1 MEGDYSL
8 NSPHSGAYGTS
19 VRPAIRQGQAP
30 GPRAA
35 CGDLGRRPT
44 LPNPHGAFSPRKGG
58 FAQPFHPHSQ
68 GRRSPLP
75 LHPLA
80 ACPSGTKEGTSL
92 SGHSKARTTRRLSLH
107 PLRRLGR
114 FWNAWKRRSADGPK
128 QAVIHGSACCGAALC
143 SGHSLP
149 SQSPNAS
156 GLTVGGMKM
165 SFSWARRSEIKL
177 YFNLHPHTAVT
188 IRNAVI

>member
-1 MEGDYSL
+1 MRNLEQKVERKSRGDYSL

-19 VRPAIRQGQAP
+19 VRPAVRQGQAP
-30 GPRAA
+30 EPRAA

-58 FAQPFHPHSQ
+58 FAHPFHPHSQ

-80 ACPSGTKEGTSL
+80 ACPAWTKEGASL

-107 PLRRLGR
+107 PVRRLGR
-114 FWNAWKRRSADGPK
+114 CRNAWNPKSADGPNRPFTD
-128 QAVIHGSACCGAALC
+128 QQPCCIAARQTRHSPQPQNQMVGEFTQRGQ
-143 SGHSLP
+143 SGHSATL
-149 SQSPNAS
+149 N
-156 GLTVGGMKM
+156 
-165 SFSWARRSEIKL
+165 E
-177 YFNLHPHTAVT
+177 
-188 IRNAVI
+188 